1 MSLSNSFVRGVCL
14 GLGLVVVGVASG
26 TWASRPKITDGEKP
40 LLGVIQG
47 VGILLEELSFVNS
60 MHRIVNEARNDP
72 ETMEN
77 PLVMN
82 PYLTELNNLVTETL
96 KEKGYV
102 NVPWMIDLPA
112 LISRTA
118 MQYLNENIITIFGKT
133 LKKFVPNYLKIRT
146 K

>member
-26 TWASRPKITDGEKP
+26 TWASRPKITDEEKP

-118 MQYLNENIITIFGKT
+118 MQNLNESIITIFGKT